1 MEQQITNQ
9 KILEKLNQIQLDIN
23 IIKEKIGD
31 DGELTD
37 WAKQELE
44 EARKR
49 KEKIHHE
56 EVKKMILAT

>member
-49 KEKIHHE
+49 KEKIPHE
-56 EVKKMILAT
+56 EVKKMILAK

>member
-9 KILEKLNQIQLDIN
+9 KILEKLNKIQLDIN

-31 DGELTD
+31 DEELTD

-49 KEKIHHE
+49 KEKIPHK
-56 EVKKMILAT
+56 EVKKMILAK

>member
-49 KEKIHHE
+49 KEKIPHE
-56 EVKKMILAT
+56 EVKKMILVE

>member
-37 WAKQELE
+37 RAKQELE

-49 KEKIHHE
+49 KEKIPHE
-56 EVKKMILAT
+56 EVKKMILVE